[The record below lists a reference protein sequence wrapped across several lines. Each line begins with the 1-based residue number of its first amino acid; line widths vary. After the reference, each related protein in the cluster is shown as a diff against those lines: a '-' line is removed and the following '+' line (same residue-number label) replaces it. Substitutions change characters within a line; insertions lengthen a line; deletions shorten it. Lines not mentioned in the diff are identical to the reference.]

1 MDTYIIRFEER
12 CWIKIEK
19 RIYKKR
25 YLERY
30 KKKMIR
36 KYKKRKEDPKTWIKY
51 NRITIIAYQ
60 NYIIK

>member
-1 MDTYIIRFEER
+1 MDTYIIRFEEI

-30 KKKMIR
+30 LERYKNKNELGSTKNEKRTR
-36 KYKKRKEDPKTWIKY
+36 KIG
-51 NRITIIAYQ
+51 
-60 NYIIK
+60 

>member
-19 RIYKKR
+19 RTYNKR

-30 KKKMIR
+30 KNKNELGSTKNEKRTR
-36 KYKKRKEDPKTWIKY
+36 KIG
-51 NRITIIAYQ
+51 
-60 NYIIK
+60 